1 MVSPIISSAP
11 QDELSDFIAAQPGA
25 LLAAPQWSALQA
37 LDGMR
42 EKFDGFL
49 GALSV
54 AQKFE
59 YVRQQQAW
67 INAQKTLEQAIQQLT
82 EAFEQKA
89 LASLRTALKTLTGQD
104 IDPRVARIHT
114 RYLQSQ
120 ARVRRAADGDAQD
133 TVKVASLTLWEAACL
148 NYDGLTGW
156 SYPGRTGLAD
166 ASYLDTEVN
175 TTARK
180 FIVLVRQLDIGG
192 QLKTQLD
199 QSLHANAALGT
210 AIMGLASTE
219 FEFALIEAL
228 RDTSASRVDQAK
240 YQQVKHA
247 LAGTVPWGAMEEML
261 LFIPHGVDNI
271 SWIPQ
276 QLGFLGLHRGP
287 PPGDSLS
294 VPHLVFSVDKVK
306 GAFSF
311 FPGRPGGALRHYD
324 SHREACEE
332 FHVAFHAF
340 YSRGH
345 VDWLYQVMLLR
356 DCARLKRIAKS
367 SPPPQGLEGVAALIY
382 KLAKAIPTLSNVQKI
397 GYVRNSVTKAPV
409 VSLCDFYLNRC
420 RGNLRELAHETPGF
434 MPTMIE
440 LFQTVIGEILN
451 VLLIPVPG
459 ALKGLG
465 RVRTFAMFVAMEQA
479 LIEGGHQAMQGQPGE
494 LLQGFADLA
503 DLLVS
508 GRLHTR
514 LARSVQRRHQR
525 LYHQLSQQRSVAPV
539 AKPATSPQ
547 LLERMLDGQAITAT
561 GLASVLEASSTSPQ
575 TLDQVWEGAAPS
587 GALVEAVQRFKVD
600 KLIEWLAAGAEPSGP
615 TPIDA
620 VAVIAPLLMQ
630 LDAWP
635 ADTCLSI
642 NNPQGMQVRR
652 YSKDAAHPTTAVVA
666 ITALD
671 NYQFAYATPPRITAH
686 LPEAIAALLP
696 QHFPQGEYAL
706 RQQLAAQAN
715 AFGIDLFEALTQF
728 AEASRALA
736 SPAGASVRRLLPDS
750 ISDGPTLPAV
760 VSALHALHPDVSQ
773 VRLLAV
779 LREHPLSA
787 HQQAQL
793 LDSKLQPEALYTAL
807 RQARQAARQ
816 ERIVDAVFNTRRF
829 NLQVHDWVKEVAGPV
844 LRGLTGQ
851 ALVVSPKTPGVPY
864 VSRGARDRTIVIV
877 DQGNGAF
884 SAFNHQRSSPAQVP
898 PATHDFYTAVVSQL
912 AEGDLQLLGWSAQR
926 ASTEFR
932 HTVARAL
939 LRNRASDGTFYPSR
953 REIARYVSTADLP
966 AATARPDARGLYAR
980 GADLYLFIEGHHFK
994 VVAPQGAE
1002 PWRIQH
1008 PSLDQAYAPVLTHNG
1023 AGAWRHEWEN
1033 PLTWDGQQPFYR
1045 LGPWVRAL
1053 TPDAIEQIQ
1062 HVSGVTPEIL
1072 RRVHVRNER
1081 PPAIL
1086 RETVERF
1093 TIHQRLTTHIE
1104 EMHTLEG
1111 TVAGR
1116 DFLDHMLGEI
1126 SPQSAEILVGRA
1138 GVSRADQVT
1147 VLENKVMI
1155 NKAGMERL
1163 FFKALCEKNAP
1174 SSAPFARVLQR
1185 DFPGLTAAIAEDL
1198 VSNVTAVERSSLEAG
1213 RMPLTLT
1220 PLVRWWLHYLRKARA
1235 LEGVYLPAAEN
1246 EDSAKLILHTLP
1258 DIDGWPK
1265 HLRVEVCERG
1275 RLIDSIGGI
1284 DARLRRV
1291 LEVMDGQYQAYNPQV
1306 DGERQP
1312 IGGRGGFLGV
1322 LLEALPAAER
1332 KVLGYTHTGGVQE
1345 LTQEIT
1351 HRLEP
1356 QEALGDPLL
1365 RIGEL
1370 LEVGQR
1376 PWYRLPQRLSDGRIG
1391 YPLSGVGA
1399 VGRAESGQVARLR
1412 LLFPSKTD
1420 AEALEILQGVSNSFQ
1435 EREAAIDSLFK
1446 ERDALNES
1454 LDRWCLLSK
1463 PENLTAQLE
1472 AATRIRRCWRKED
1485 STQGVMFEL
1494 NLDDLALDGLPL
1506 IKAHFGHVMQ
1516 LSVRNNRLQTLPNN
1530 FFRQFP
1536 ALRVLMLDGNRLAH
1550 LPAKLSELQHLKRL
1564 NLSNNL
1570 IQPDFWD
1577 VQYLQELTRLTS
1589 LDLSGNPL
1597 GRGKRLNLYGLKAL
1611 KVLKLRNT
1619 RIDLLPRGAVTLQSL
1634 RIFDLR
1640 DNLIKVLTAFDLFLN
1655 ESVHRAMNLHGN
1667 ALSQATLE
1675 LLSQYRKRP
1684 GYQTIDFG
1692 LWRDGASPLP
1702 SVERWLVP
1710 LLLSEVP
1717 RWRTE
1722 WSLLAGEQMADRF
1735 FDLLWCL
1742 SSSPL
1747 LVAPEH
1753 QALRQTVTQRVWQVI
1768 EGANHNG
1775 RLKQVLFQAPLHFMS
1790 GGIDGWLLCLND
1802 IELVMLP
1809 IQMLAEN
1816 VEAAGPDFVN
1826 YYRALRRLDSIDY
1839 HLLRAFPG
1847 QSNREACARIL
1858 AYRIALAAS
1867 LDLPVALPGRFVAA
1881 AAIPNAESVNELRER
1896 IVREELRFN
1905 WPETL
1910 AGKEYWVDFL
1920 ERKYPQ
1926 RFHAALKQY
1935 QRALELATVEVG
1947 KSEPVTDNVGNPEPA
1962 TDKVDNRGMNEG
1974 AYKNYSEILA
1984 ALMRKA
1990 KADLIAELTLK
2001 EWTDFVS
2008 A

>member
-11 QDELSDFIAAQPGA
+11 QDELSDFMAAQPGT
-25 LLAAPQWSALQA
+25 LLAAPQWSALEA

-49 GALSV
+49 DALSV

-59 YVRQQQAW
+59 YVRLQQAW

-82 EAFEQKA
+82 EDFEQKA
-89 LASLRTALKTLTGQD
+89 LASLCAALKTLTGQD
-104 IDPRVARIHT
+104 IDPGVARIHT
-114 RYLQSQ
+114 RYLQAQS
-120 ARVRRAADGDAQD
+120 RVRRAADGDAQG
-133 TVKVASLTLWEAACL
+133 TIKVASLTLWEAACL

-175 TTARK
+175 TTAAK
-180 FIVLVRQLDIGG
+180 FIALVRQLNIGG

-199 QSLHANAALGT
+199 QSLRANAALGT
-210 AIMGLASTE
+210 AIMGLASAE

-240 YQQVKHA
+240 YQQVKQA
-247 LAGTVPWGAMEEML
+247 LAGALPWGAMEEML

-271 SWIPQ
+271 SWLPQ
-276 QLGFLGLHRGP
+276 QLGFIGQHMSR

-311 FPGRPGGALRHYD
+311 FPGRPGGALRHHD

-332 FHVAFHAF
+332 FHVAFHGF

-356 DCARLKRIAKS
+356 DCARLKQIAKTT
-367 SPPPQGLEGVAALIY
+367 PPPQGLEGLGALIY
-382 KLAKAIPTLSNVQKI
+382 RLSRAIPTLNNVQQI
-397 GYVRNSVTKAPV
+397 GYVRNPVTKAPV
-409 VSLCDFYLNRC
+409 VSLCDFYLSRC
-420 RGNLRELAHETPGF
+420 RGNLKELAHQTPGF

-465 RVRTFAMFVAMEQA
+465 RVRTFAMFVAMERA

-539 AKPATSPQ
+539 AKPATSPE
-547 LLERMLDGQAITAT
+547 LLERMLDGQAIAAT
-561 GLASVLEASSTSPQ
+561 GLDTVLEASGTSPQ

-587 GALVEAVQRFKVD
+587 GSLVEAVQRFRVD
-600 KLIEWLAAGAEPSGP
+600 KLIEWVAAAGEPSAVTP
-615 TPIDA
+615 TDA

-642 NNPQGMQVRR
+642 NNPQGVQMRR
-652 YSKDAAHPTTAVVA
+652 YSKDAAQPTTAVVA
-666 ITALD
+666 ITALE

-686 LPEAIAALLP
+686 LAEAIAALLP
-696 QHFPQGEYAL
+696 QHFPQGEPAL
-706 RQQLAAQAN
+706 RQQLAERAN
-715 AFGIDLFEALTQF
+715 ALSIDLFEALTQF
-728 AEASRALA
+728 AGSSRALA
-736 SPAGASVRRLLPDS
+736 TPVRASVRRLLPDS
-750 ISDGPTLPAV
+750 ISDGQTLPAV

-773 VRLLAV
+773 ARLLAV

-807 RQARQAARQ
+807 RNARQAARQ

-829 NLQVHDWVKEVAGPV
+829 NRQIQDWVKEFAGHV

-864 VSRGARDRTIVIV
+864 ISRGERDRTIVIV

-884 SAFNHQRSSPAQVP
+884 SAFNHQRSSPAQVQP
-898 PATHDFYTAVVSQL
+898 GTQDFYSAVVSQL
-912 AEGDLQLLGWSAQR
+912 AEGDLHLLGWNAQR

-932 HTVARAL
+932 YAVARAL
-939 LRNRASDGTFYPSR
+939 LRNRASDGRFYPSR
-953 REIARYVSTADLP
+953 REIAHYVSTANLP
-966 AATARPDARGLYAR
+966 DATAEPDARGLYAQ

-1008 PSLDQAYAPVLTHNG
+1008 PFLDQAYAPVLTHNG

-1062 HVSGVTPEIL
+1062 HVSGVTPAIL

-1081 PPAIL
+1081 PPVIL

-1093 TIHQRLTTHIE
+1093 TLHQRLTTHME
-1104 EMHTLEG
+1104 GMQTLEG

-1116 DFLDHMLGEI
+1116 EFLDHMLEEI
-1126 SPQSAEILVGRA
+1126 SPHSADTLVGRA
-1138 GVSRADQVT
+1138 GVSRADQVS
-1147 VLENKVMI
+1147 VLESKVII
-1155 NKAGMERL
+1155 NKALMERL
-1163 FFKALCEKNAP
+1163 FFKALCEKNAL
-1174 SSAPFARVLQR
+1174 SSAPFAQVLQR

-1198 VSNVTAVERSSLEAG
+1198 VSNLTAAERTSLEAG

-1246 EDSAKLILHTLP
+1246 QDSAKLILHTLP

-1265 HLRVEVCERG
+1265 HLRFEVYERG
-1275 RLIDSIGGI
+1275 RLIDSIGAI

-1291 LEVMDGQYQAYNPQV
+1291 LEVLDGQYQAYNPQV

-1312 IGGRGGFLGV
+1312 IGSRGGFLKV

-1332 KVLGYTHTGGVQE
+1332 EVLGYTHAGGVQE
-1345 LTQEIT
+1345 LTQEIA

-1356 QEALGDPLL
+1356 QQALGDPLL

-1376 PWYRLPQRLSDGRIG
+1376 PWYRLPQRLSDGRVG

-1399 VGRAESGQVARLR
+1399 VGRAERGQVARLR

-1420 AEALEILQGVSNSFQ
+1420 AQALEILQGVSNSVQ
-1435 EREAAIDSLFK
+1435 EWRVAIDGLFR
-1446 ERDALNES
+1446 ERNALNES
-1454 LDRWCLLSK
+1454 LERWCLLGR
-1463 PENLTAQLE
+1463 PENLTVQLE
-1472 AATRIRRCWRKED
+1472 AATRIRRCWSKED
-1485 STQGVMFEL
+1485 STRGVPYEL
-1494 NLDDLALDGLPL
+1494 NLDDLALEDLPQ
-1506 IKAHFGHVMQ
+1506 ISAYFGHVRV
-1516 LSVRNNRLQTLPNN
+1516 LSCKGNRLSAMPENFLRGFPDLRWLLFDNNRL
-1530 FFRQFP
+1530 
-1536 ALRVLMLDGNRLAH
+1536 VH
-1550 LPAKLSELQHLKRL
+1550 LPVGLDELR
-1564 NLSNNL
+1564 NLSLLSLANNQ
-1570 IQPDFWD
+1570 IQPDLSD
-1577 VQYLQELTRLTS
+1577 VRGLAALTELVK

-1597 GRGKRLNLYGLKAL
+1597 GTGALLKLYPLRAL
-1611 KVLKLRNT
+1611 KVLMLRNT
-1619 RIDLLPRGAVTLQSL
+1619 GLSRLPSGAVTLRQL
-1634 RIFDLR
+1634 QVFDVR
-1640 DNLIKVLTAFDLFLN
+1640 DNQIRELGEHDLYIYEN
-1655 ESVHRAMNLHGN
+1655 VHRALDLSGN
-1667 ALSQATLE
+1667 DLSQDTYE
-1675 LLSQYRKRP
+1675 LLASYRRRP
-1684 GYQTIDFG
+1684 NYHAVDFG
-1692 LWRDGASPLP
+1692 LSVHSPLP
-1702 SVERWLVP
+1702 KPFIDRWLPP
-1710 LLLSEVP
+1710 LPLSEVP
-1717 RWRTE
+1717 LRRVAWAAL
-1722 WSLLAGEQMADRF
+1722 SFQQMADRF
-1735 FDLLWCL
+1735 FNVLWNI
-1742 SSSPL
+1742 SAFRPL
-1747 LVAPEH
+1747 TAPEH
-1753 QALRQTVTQRVWQVI
+1753 SELRGDITRRVWGLIDNALSDGRLRQM
-1768 EGANHNG
+1768 
-1775 RLKQVLFQAPLHFMS
+1775 LFDSPLNYRT
-1790 GGIDGWLLCLND
+1790 GGIDGWLLCIND
-1802 IELVMLP
+1802 LELQMLP
-1809 IQMLAEN
+1809 VQMLAGD
-1816 VEAAGPDFVN
+1816 VQSAGPDFIN
-1826 YYRALRRLDSIDY
+1826 FYRAQSRLASITQRVLLGFSASGNATIREICRHIFDY
-1839 HLLRAFPG
+1839 RM
-1847 QSNREACARIL
+1847 
-1858 AYRIALAAS
+1858 ALAET
-1867 LDLPVALPGRFVAA
+1867 LDLPMPFHQRFDVPAVSPGPFSTNRLRNL
-1881 AAIPNAESVNELRER
+1881 ILAEERE
-1896 IVREELRFN
+1896 FN
-1905 WPETL
+1905 WPDLLKGAEHWI
-1910 AGKEYWVDFL
+1910 EFL
-1920 ERKYPQ
+1920 ELKYPSH
-1926 RFHAALKQY
+1926 FKAALHYYDVRMTNMSRFLDRESLPEGHYVKLLD
-1935 QRALELATVEVG
+1935 ALKGPREEDRKRVIERLTQLEWA
-1947 KSEPVTDNVGNPEPA
+1947 SF
-1962 TDKVDNRGMNEG
+1962 
-1974 AYKNYSEILA
+1974 A
-1984 ALMRKA
+1984 A
-1990 KADLIAELTLK
+1990 
-2001 EWTDFVS
+2001 S
-2008 A
+2008 